1 MLIEAL
7 PWSSPAPP
15 SASSL
20 AVERVEE
27 RADSE
32 RRRLPQPWPP
42 GEPGRPS
49 TGGGASP
56 PPGRRWWWSGSEQR
70 RDQAGA
76 DGAAGCGSTV
86 PGRPGKVGF
95 SGG

>member
-7 PWSSPAPP
+7 PWSFPSPP
-15 SASSL
+15 SACSL

-27 RADSE
+27 RAE
-32 RRRLPQPWPP
+32 RRRLPRPWPP

-49 TGGGASP
+49 TGGGP
-56 PPGRRWWWSGSEQR
+56 PLGQRWWSSGCER

-86 PGRPGKVGF
+86 PGRPGKVSF